1 MMVIRMPHFNWL
13 KVSNK
18 TWCSPGFYTHPCGY
32 KMCLL
37 VYANGQGDGKGTHV
51 SVFLCLMKGENDDT
65 LTWPIRY
72 KCTIT
77 LLNQLKDE
85 DHYLDT
91 IDYTTDEAD
100 DSNSRVLSGKRG
112 RGWGYTRFI
121 PHDEL
126 DLQEDEECQY
136 LKDDS
141 LYFRVQVEVLPAC
154 KPWLMVSVP
163 SEDA

>member
-1 MMVIRMPHFNWL
+1 MPGFSQL
-13 KVSNK
+13 KIKKSE
-18 TWCSPGFYTHPCGY
+18 WCSPGFYTHPSGF
-32 KMCLL
+32 KMCFS
-37 VYANGQGDGKGTHV
+37 VYANGQGDGEGTHV
-51 SVFLCLMKGENDDT
+51 SVCLSLMKGENDDT

-77 LLNQLKDE
+77 LLNQLRDDGHFRK
-85 DHYLDT
+85 T
-91 IDYTTDEAD
+91 INYTTDEAD
-100 DSNSRVLSGKRG
+100 KYNSRVLSGERSTG
-112 RGWGYTRFI
+112 GWGYPRFI

-154 KPWLMVSVP
+154 KPWLMVTVP
-163 SEDA
+163 I